1 MSKIFNVIFFII
13 NINQILS
20 LISENNSNI
29 VTLKFSTYYPYVENN
44 LTKSEFY
51 YKKIHLSKL
60 YLELQTGNESSYKKG
75 KNQILNTIIDL
86 KEVVLITTDLY
97 FEKDTKKNNNLL
109 CTYNTSVSDTF
120 VESQGYYDIHGLKT
134 PCSYSYEYFKIYTDY
149 YLEKYNFTKLNVLCT
164 INHNI
169 SKLCGNIGLAYFH
182 TESKSFNLL
191 GQLHRL
197 FALQDFTFLF
207 NYTNKDEGVFIFG
220 NKPHVYL
227 PEKYNESD
235 LFSFYT
241 KYIYEFNLD
250 NVLFY
255 INNNLTNENIYIKI
269 NPDIEGFQFPG
280 NYFNLLEKNF
290 FYKYYL
296 QNICKNESYRGYTI
310 IYCDEGFT
318 DEMLKS
324 FPEIK
329 FKIANISFNFT
340 GEDLFYKYENNYYF
354 RIIERSTEKHFDLGR
369 IFLKKY
375 IIPIN
380 PESRQIFLYQNKEQN
395 QQKENIDNKNNNHFD
410 FKYIIIIIVL
420 VIFLMIVFPVGIYI
434 GKKINKKRN
443 KKAYELTDGYD
454 YTPSKEVSEPLY
466 KE

>member
-1 MSKIFNVIFFII
+1 MSKTFNIIFFII
-13 NINQILS
+13 NIKQILS
-20 LISENNSNI
+20 LKENNTNI
-29 VTLKFSTYYPYVENN
+29 VTLKFRTYYPYVENN
-44 LTKSEFY
+44 LSKSEIY

-60 YLELQTGNESSYKKG
+60 YLELQTGNETSYKKG

-97 FEKDTKKNNNLL
+97 FENKNKEKNNKLL

-120 VESQGYYDIHGLKT
+120 ISSEGYYEFKDIKSL
-134 PCSYSYEYFKIYTDY
+134 CSYSHENFKIYTDL
-149 YLEKYNFTKLNVLCT
+149 YLEKYNITQLNVLCT

-169 SKLCGNIGLAYFH
+169 SKLCGNIGLAYLH
-182 TESKSFNLL
+182 TESKAHNLL
-191 GQLHRL
+191 GQLQKHFSL
-197 FALQDFTFLF
+197 PDFTFLF
-207 NYTNKDEGVFIFG
+207 NYTNKDEGIFTFG

-227 PEKYNESD
+227 PDKYNESD

-255 INNNLTNENIYIKI
+255 INDNLTDANIYIKI
-269 NPDIEGFQFPG
+269 SPDIDGFEFPG
-280 NYFNLLEKNF
+280 KYFNLLERKF
-290 FYKYYL
+290 FDKYYL
-296 QNICKNESYRGYTI
+296 QKICKNESYRGNSI
-310 IYCDEGFT
+310 IYCDESFT
-318 DEMLKS
+318 NEMIKS
-324 FPEIK
+324 LPEIK
-329 FKIANISFNFT
+329 FKISNMTFNFK

-354 RIIERSTEKHFDLGR
+354 RIIERSIENHFDLGR

-380 PESRQIFLYQNKEQN
+380 PESRQIFFYQNKEN
-395 QQKENIDNKNNNHFD
+395 KENIDNKKSVRLEY
-410 FKYIIIIIVL
+410 KYIIIIIVL
-420 VIFLMIVFPVGIYI
+420 AVLFMIIFPVGIYL
-434 GKKINKKRN
+434 GKKLSKKRN

-454 YTPSKEVSEPLY
+454 YTPSKEGSEPLY